1 MIEIQKNK
9 SISLQEKQFAMIEGF
24 ANCDESVHYQNY
36 IFSKYVF
43 ANRRIDLGSKWA
55 QQ

>member
-24 ANCDESVHYQNY
+24 AYCDESVHYLKY
-36 IFSKYVF
+36 IFS
-43 ANRRIDLGSKWA
+43 S
-55 QQ
+55 